1 MSSVARTDTSLIG
14 NWWWTIDRWS
24 LGALALLVMFGA
36 LMVFAASPAVA
47 QRLDLGSYHFVR
59 HQLMLLPV
67 AVAFMLA
74 LSLPDPSRIR
84 RLACLGFVA
93 CVVLMILTLI
103 LGAEIKGARRWLSV
117 AGFSLQAS
125 EFIKP
130 CFAVAA
136 AWMFAEWRRTPGFP
150 GQWIAIGL
158 YALVVGLLLLQPDL
172 GQTVIVS
179 SVWFGQFFLAGLPV
193 LLVVSLIG
201 AGVVGLVGAY
211 FTFSHV
217 SDRVNRFLD
226 PAGSDTYQVDRSLE
240 AFANGGLMG
249 TGPGEGEI
257 KGFLPDAHADFVFA
271 VAGEEFGA
279 LVCLAVIA
287 LFGFL
292 VLRGFLRLISEPDLF
307 ILIAAAGLLAQ
318 LGLQSFVHMASSLQ
332 LIPAKGMTL
341 PFISYGGSSL
351 LALSIG
357 MGMMLGLTRRRPGRG
372 GST

>member
-1 MSSVARTDTSLIG
+1 MSALHRTDTSLLG
-14 NWWWTIDRWS
+14 KWWWTVDRWT
-24 LGALALLVMFGA
+24 LAAVALLLAFGA
-36 LMVFAASPAVA
+36 VMTLAASPAVA
-47 QRLDLGSYHFVR
+47 ERIDVGSFHFIKRQAVFLSLAALTIFGVSLMSLKGVRRLAILCTLASLI
-59 HQLMLLPV
+59 LMLL
-67 AVAFMLA
+67 
-74 LSLPDPSRIR
+74 
-84 RLACLGFVA
+84 
-93 CVVLMILTLI
+93 TLFF
-103 LGAEIKGARRWLSV
+103 GAEIKGARRWLPV
-117 AGFSLQAS
+117 GGFSLQAS

-130 CFAVAA
+130 CFAVVA
-136 AWMFAEWRRTPGFP
+136 AWMFAEWRKTPGFP
-150 GQWIAIGL
+150 GHWIAIGL
-158 YALVVGLLLLQPDL
+158 YLMVIGLLLLQPDL
-172 GQTVIVS
+172 GQTVIVT
-179 SVWFGQFFLAGLPV
+179 SVWFGQFFLAGLPTIF
-193 LLVVSLIG
+193 VVSLIA

-217 SDRVNRFLD
+217 SDRVDRFLN
-226 PAGSDTYQVDRSLE
+226 PTNSDTYQVDRSLE

-249 TGPGEGEI
+249 TGPGEGEV

-279 LVCLAVIA
+279 LVCLAVIMI
-287 LFGFL
+287 FGFL

-372 GST
+372 GGS

>member
-1 MSSVARTDTSLIG
+1 MSTVDRTDTSVIG
-14 NWWWTIDRWS
+14 NWWWTVDRWS

-36 LMVFAASPAVA
+36 MMVFAASPAVA
-47 QRLDLGSYHFVR
+47 ERLHLGSYHFVQR
-59 HQLMLLPV
+59 QLMLLPV
-67 AVAFMLA
+67 AVALMLA
-74 LSLPDPSRIR
+74 ISLPDPLAIR
-84 RLACLGFVA
+84 RLACLGFA
-93 CVVLMILTLI
+93 GCIVLLMLTLVF
-103 LGAEIKGARRWLSV
+103 GAEIKGAQRWLSI

-125 EFIKP
+125 EFVKP
-130 CFAVAA
+130 CFAVVT

-150 GQWIAIGL
+150 GHWIAIGL
-158 YALVVGLLLLQPDL
+158 YALVASLLLLQPDL

-179 SVWFGQFFLAGLPV
+179 AVWFGQLFVAGLPV
-193 LLVVSLIG
+193 ILVFSLIG
-201 AGVVGLVGAY
+201 IGVVGLIGAY

-217 SDRVNRFLD
+217 SDRVDRFLD

-257 KGFLPDAHADFVFA
+257 KTFLPDAHADFVFA

-279 LVCLAVIA
+279 LVGLVIIAV
-287 LFGFL
+287 FGFL
-292 VLRGFLRLISEPDLF
+292 VLRGYLRLISESDLF
-307 ILIAAAGLLAQ
+307 VLIAAAGLLAQ

-351 LALSIG
+351 LALSLG
-357 MGMMLGLTRRRPGRG
+357 MGMMLALTRKRPGRG
-372 GST
+372 GMS

>member
-1 MSSVARTDTSLIG
+1 MSSVARTDTSLVG
-14 NWWWTIDRWS
+14 NWWWTVDRWS
-24 LGALALLVMFGA
+24 LGALVLLVMFGA

-47 QRLDLGSYHFVR
+47 VRLDLGSYHFVQR
-59 HQLMLLPV
+59 QLMLLPV
-67 AVAFMLA
+67 AMCLLLA
-74 LSLPDPSRIR
+74 LSLPDPLNVR
-84 RLACLGFVA
+84 RLACLGFSG
-93 CVVLMILTLI
+93 CIVLMVLTL
-103 LGAEIKGARRWLSV
+103 LVGAEIKGARRWLSV

-130 CFAVAA
+130 CFAVVT
-136 AWMFAEWRRTPGFP
+136 AWMFSEWRRTPGFH
-150 GQWIAIGL
+150 GQWIAVGL
-158 YALVVGLLLLQPDL
+158 YLLVVGLLLLQPDL
-172 GQTVIVS
+172 GQTVIVT
-179 SVWFGQFFLAGLPV
+179 SVWFGQFFLAGLPT
-193 LLVVSLIG
+193 LLVVSLVG
-201 AGVVGLVGAY
+201 LGVVGLVGAY

-217 SDRVNRFLD
+217 SDRVDRFLD
-226 PAGSDTYQVDRSLE
+226 PSGSDTYQVDRSLE
-240 AFANGGLMG
+240 AFANGGLIG

-287 LFGFL
+287 VFGFL

-307 ILIAAAGLLAQ
+307 VLIAAAGLLAQ
-318 LGLQSFVHMASSLQ
+318 LGLQAFVHMASSLQ

-357 MGMMLGLTRRRPGRG
+357 MGMMLALTRKRPGRG
-372 GST
+372 ASA

>member
-1 MSSVARTDTSLIG
+1 MSSVARTDTSLVG
-14 NWWWTIDRWS
+14 KWWWTVDRWS

-47 QRLDLGSYHFVR
+47 LRLDLGSYHFVQR
-59 HQLMLLPV
+59 QLMLLPV
-67 AVAFMLA
+67 GVAFMLA
-74 LSLPDPSRIR
+74 FSLPDPLQIR
-84 RLACLGFVA
+84 RLACLGFA
-93 CVVLMILTLI
+93 GCVVLMVLTPI
-103 LGAEIKGARRWLSV
+103 FGAEIKGARRWLSLG
-117 AGFSLQAS
+117 GFSLQAS
-125 EFIKP
+125 EFLKP
-130 CFAVAA
+130 CFIVVA

-150 GQWIAIGL
+150 GHWISIGL
-158 YALVVGLLLLQPDL
+158 YLMVVGLLLAQPDL
-172 GQTVIVS
+172 GQTVVVTA
-179 SVWFGQFFLAGLPV
+179 VWFGQFFLAGLPTA
-193 LLVVSLIG
+193 LVVSLIG
-201 AGVVGLVGAY
+201 TGAVGLVGAY
-211 FTFSHV
+211 FLFSHV
-217 SDRVNRFLD
+217 RDRVDRFLD

-249 TGPGEGEI
+249 TGPGEGEV
-257 KGFLPDAHADFVFA
+257 KGLLPDAHADFVFA

-279 LVCLAVIA
+279 IVCLLLILV
-287 LFGFL
+287 FGFL
-292 VLRGFLRLISEPDLF
+292 VLRGFLRLISESDLF

-372 GST
+372 GVS

>member
-1 MSSVARTDTSLIG
+1 MNSVARTDTSLMG
-14 NWWWTIDRWS
+14 NWWWTVDRWS

-47 QRLDLGSYHFVR
+47 LRLDLGSYHFVQR
-59 HQLMLLPV
+59 QLMLLPV
-67 AVAFMLA
+67 AIVLMFAF
-74 LSLPDPSRIR
+74 SLPDPLNIR
-84 RLACLGFVA
+84 RLACIGFIGCIA
-93 CVVLMILTLI
+93 LMVLTLMF
-103 LGAEIKGARRWLSV
+103 GAEIKGARRWLPV

-130 CFAVAA
+130 CFAVVA

-150 GQWIAIGL
+150 GHWIAMGL
-158 YALVVGLLLLQPDL
+158 YLMVIGLLLLQPDL
-172 GQTVIVS
+172 GQTVIVT
-179 SVWFGQFFLAGLPV
+179 SVLFGQFFLAGLPTIF
-193 LLVVSLIG
+193 VVTLIG

-217 SDRVNRFLD
+217 SDRIDRFLD

-240 AFANGGLMG
+240 AFANGGLIG
-249 TGPGEGEI
+249 TGPGEGEV

-279 LVCLAVIA
+279 LVCLAVIMI
-287 LFGFL
+287 FGFL
-292 VLRGFLRLISEPDLF
+292 VLRGFLRLISETDLF

-372 GST
+372 GTS

>member
-1 MSSVARTDTSLIG
+1 MNSVARTDTSLMG
-14 NWWWTIDRWS
+14 NWWWTVDRWS

-47 QRLDLGSYHFVR
+47 VRLDLGSYHFVQR
-59 HQLMLLPV
+59 QLMLLPV
-67 AVAFMLA
+67 AVALLFA
-74 LSLPDPSRIR
+74 FSLPSPSNIR
-84 RLACLGFVA
+84 RLACIGFA
-93 CVVLMILTLI
+93 GCIVLMLLTLVF
-103 LGAEIKGARRWLSV
+103 GAEIKGARRWLPV

-130 CFAVAA
+130 CFAVVA
-136 AWMFAEWRRTPGFP
+136 AWMFSEWRKTPGFP

-158 YALVVGLLLLQPDL
+158 YLVVIGLLLLQPDL
-172 GQTVIVS
+172 GQTVIVT
-179 SVWFGQFFLAGLPV
+179 SVWFGQFFLAGLPAIF
-193 LLVVSLIG
+193 VVSLIG

-217 SDRVNRFLD
+217 SDRVDRFLN

-249 TGPGEGEI
+249 TGPGEGEV

-279 LVCLAVIA
+279 LVCLAVIMI
-287 LFGFL
+287 FGFL

-332 LIPAKGMTL
+332 LLPAKGMTL

-372 GST
+372 GAS